1 MLAESLVVAPLDLLC
16 FTDLPRSYRVTN
28 GCIGTEDSDG
38 FVTGSEAVML
48 ALEDVDAALAA
59 VDDEHAVTDVALVHH
74 YK

>member
-1 MLAESLVVAPLDLLC
+1 MSDDCGSSQAVVELVNDGR
-16 FTDLPRSYRVTN
+16 FTN
-28 GCIGTEDSDG
+28 GCIGTEDSNG